1 MQPDGMQ
8 IVWEC
13 HMVAIYSTWTFGDEI
28 HNSVVVSALSPDLSY
43 RLKDEH
49 SIKDEMQPGD

>member
-13 HMVAIYSTWTFGDEI
+13 RMVVIYSTWTFGDEI
-28 HNSVVVSALSPDLSY
+28 HNSVVISALSPGLTY

-49 SIKDEMQPGD
+49 SINDEMQPGD